1 MDIMAHLS
9 IDERFRIYEMNKNG
23 YSSRYIGAK
32 IDRDKSTVC
41 YELRKMSGNYRPDK
55 VHEFTI
61 LSRKNKKKRKLD
73 LDKNLRKEIV
83 GKLKK
88 GIAPDVI
95 SGRRKLENN
104 PVNVSTETIYQ
115 FIYSS
120 DFAKQEKLHLLLAR
134 SRKTRLHRGTRKRQK
149 RVSIPN
155 RVSISERGEIVRKE
169 AKIGN
174 LEGDLTFNK
183 GNQSRNIGGLVDIRS
198 QKLFLTLNKSKK
210 TKEVIGN
217 MNKKLKKVKHL
228 VKTITFDNGKEF
240 TNHAKLLP
248 KSDRSIYFCDAYSP
262 WQKPLIEKMNSMI
275 HAVYSKSADIKALT
289 KKKLQEVEDFLNNL
303 PRKNLGYKTP
313 NEVWEENVKLA

>member
-1 MDIMAHLS
+1 MAHLT

-210 TKEVIGN
+210 TKEVIG
-217 MNKKLKKVKHL
+217 
-228 VKTITFDNGKEF
+228 
-240 TNHAKLLP
+240 
-248 KSDRSIYFCDAYSP
+248 
-262 WQKPLIEKMNSMI
+262 
-275 HAVYSKSADIKALT
+275 
-289 KKKLQEVEDFLNNL
+289 
-303 PRKNLGYKTP
+303 KNY
-313 NEVWEENVKLA
+313 NI

>member
-1 MDIMAHLS
+1 MAHLS

-32 IDRDKSTVC
+32 IGRDKSTVC

-55 VHEFTI
+55 AHEFTI

-83 GKLKK
+83 DKLKK

-104 PVNVSTETIYQ
+104 SVNASTETIYQ

-120 DFAKQEKLHLLLAR
+120 DFAKQEKLYLLLAR
-134 SRKTRLHRGTRKRQK
+134 SRKTRLHHCTRKRQK

-155 RVSISERGEIVRKE
+155 RVSISEREEIVRKE

-240 TNHAKLLP
+240 TTHAKLLP
-248 KSDRSIYFCDAYSP
+248 KSNRNIYFCDAYSP

-303 PRKNLGYKTP
+303 PRKILGYKTP

>member
-1 MDIMAHLS
+1 MAHLT
-9 IDERFRIYEMNKNG
+9 IDERFTIFEMNKKG

-32 IDRDKSTVC
+32 INRDKSTVC
-41 YELRKMSGNYRPDK
+41 YELRKTSGNYRPDK
-55 VHEFTI
+55 AHEFALLART
-61 LSRKNKKKRKLD
+61 NKKKRKLD
-73 LDKNLRKEIV
+73 VDKSLRKEIV
-83 GKLKK
+83 DKLKN

-95 SGRRKLENN
+95 SGRQKLENN
-104 PVNVSTETIYQ
+104 LISVSTETIYQ

-120 DFAKQEKLHLLLAR
+120 DFAKQEKLYLLLAR
-134 SRKTRLHRGTRKRQK
+134 SRKTRLHRGTRTRQK
-149 RVSIPN
+149 RISIPD
-155 RVSISERGEIVRKE
+155 RVSISERAELVRKE

-217 MNKKLKKVKHL
+217 MNKKLKNVQHL
-228 VKTITFDNGKEF
+228 IKTIVFDNGKEF
-240 TNHAKLLP
+240 TNHGKLLP
-248 KSDRSIYFCDAYSP
+248 KSERKVYFCNAYSP
-262 WQKPLIEKMNSMI
+262 WQKPLIEKINSMI
-275 HAVYSKSADIKALT
+275 HQVYSKSADIQMLT

-303 PRKNLGYKTP
+303 PRRILGYKTP

>member
-1 MDIMAHLS
+1 MAHLT
-9 IDERFRIYEMNKNG
+9 IEERFKIYEMNKNG
-23 YSSRYIGAK
+23 YSTRYIGAK

-41 YELRKMSGNYRPDK
+41 YELRKMSGNYRRDK
-55 VHEFTI
+55 AHEFAI
-61 LSRKNKKKRKLD
+61 LARTNKKKRKLD

-83 GKLKK
+83 DKLKK

-104 PVNVSTETIYQ
+104 QLNVSTETIYQ

-120 DFAKQEKLHLLLAR
+120 DFAKREKLYLFLAR
-134 SRKTRLHRGTRKRQK
+134 NRKSRLHHGTRTRQK

-155 RVSISERGEIVRKE
+155 IASISERENIIRKE

-217 MNKKLKKVKHL
+217 MNKKLQKVKHL
-228 VKTITFDNGKEF
+228 VKTVTFDNGKEF

-248 KSDRSIYFCDAYSP
+248 KSDRCIYFCNAYSP

-275 HAVYSKSADIKALT
+275 HGVYSKSADINTLT

-303 PRKNLGYKTP
+303 PRKILGYKTP